1 MGRGNLLI
9 NNLRLEL
16 PPCREEIGTTYDSTG
31 YRYCD
36 RNNQFLV
43 QNVVKKPGCETFE
56 IDFGNSGGGVI
67 GKKPELSK
75 KTVPS
80 KIVPRKISLDRL
92 PSSARIMS
100 RRPLKKVEK
109 DERNQAIRR
118 ISAENY
124 RNYTR
129 PHSVGRCV
137 DRRKTI
143 TKSSH
148 GPGSCVD
155 VLCIL
160 CSGVERN

>member
-148 GPGSCVD
+148 GPGSCVA
-155 VLCIL
+155 VLCI
-160 CSGVERN
+160 SYIVFWR

>member
-1 MGRGNLLI
+1 MGDYQSETRASTF
-9 NNLRLEL
+9 
-16 PPCREEIGTTYDSTG
+16 REEIEATYDSSG
-31 YRYCD
+31 YKYCD

-75 KTVPS
+75 KTFPS

-92 PSSARIMS
+92 PNSARILS

-137 DRRKTI
+137 DRRKKI
-143 TKSSH
+143 NKSSQ
-148 GPGSCVD
+148 GPGSFVYC
-155 VLCIL
+155 LLLLKGI
-160 CSGVERN
+160 EIF

>member
-16 PPCREEIGTTYDSTG
+16 PPCREEIESTYDSTG
-31 YRYCD
+31 YKYCD

-148 GPGSCVD
+148 GPGSCVA

>member
-1 MGRGNLLI
+1 M
-9 NNLRLEL
+9 
-16 PPCREEIGTTYDSTG
+16 
-31 YRYCD
+31 
-36 RNNQFLV
+36 
-43 QNVVKKPGCETFE
+43 QNVVRKPGCETFE

-75 KTVPS
+75 KTFPS
-80 KIVPRKISLDRL
+80 KIVPRKIALDRL
-92 PSSARIMS
+92 PNSARITS

-137 DRRKTI
+137 ERRKQI

-148 GPGSCVD
+148 GPGSCVAHI
-155 VLCIL
+155 VLMCCVLLWKGINIFL
-160 CSGVERN
+160 M

>member
-1 MGRGNLLI
+1 MNFYRWDKVNH
-9 NNLRLEL
+9 NLRLEL
-16 PPCREEIGTTYDSTG
+16 LPSREEIGTTYDSTG
-31 YRYCD
+31 YKYCD

-75 KTVPS
+75 KTFPS
-80 KIVPRKISLDRL
+80 KIVPRKISLDRI

-124 RNYTR
+124 GNYTR

-137 DRRKTI
+137 DRRKKC
-143 TKSSH
+143 TKSSQ
-148 GPGSCVD
+148 GSGSCV
-155 VLCIL
+155 VYIVFWC
-160 CSGVERN
+160 